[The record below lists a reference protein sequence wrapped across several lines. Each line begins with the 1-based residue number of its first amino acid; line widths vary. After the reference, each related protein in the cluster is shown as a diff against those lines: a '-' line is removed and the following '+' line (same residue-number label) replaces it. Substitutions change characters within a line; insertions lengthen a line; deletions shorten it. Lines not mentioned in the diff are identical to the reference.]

1 MAHRPDRAP
10 HLGTATHCTRM
21 NSNRDADD
29 EILETIDA
37 ALDTALQGDR
47 REAENVLLDLF
58 VHGPS
63 TKRGRNR

>member
-1 MAHRPDRAP
+1 
-10 HLGTATHCTRM
+10 M

-29 EILETIDA
+29 EILETIDT

-47 REAENVLLDLF
+47 REAENMLLDFF

-63 TKRGRNR
+63 TKKGRSR

>member
-1 MAHRPDRAP
+1 
-10 HLGTATHCTRM
+10 M

-47 REAENVLLDLF
+47 REAENMLLDLF

-63 TKRGRNR
+63 TKKGRNR